1 MKSNLYLKTGAF
13 FAFLSVLLGAFATH
27 ALKERLPIYSI
38 EIFKTGVLYQ
48 FFHSFGLLFI
58 GTWREKHSSKALK
71 RAGLCF
77 IFGIL
82 IFSGS
87 LYAIAISQISAIGMV
102 TPLGGLLFLAGW
114 LILLKE
120 FL

>member
-1 MKSNLYLKTGAF
+1 MKSNLYLKAGAF

-38 EIFKTGVLYQ
+38 EVFKTGVLYQ
-48 FFHSFGLLFI
+48 FLHSFGLLLI
-58 GTWREKHSSKALK
+58 GTWCEKSSSKALK

-87 LYAIAISQISAIGMV
+87 LYAIATLQIPAIGII
-102 TPLGGLLFLAGW
+102 TPLGGLLFLVGW
-114 LILLKE
+114 LFLLKE